1 MPIMISQGP
10 SWLQIAFFVWLLVQN
25 PNLFNYID
33 IKQKN
38 TAHTHIGENAYNVCL
53 KNDEN

>member
-1 MPIMISQGP
+1 MIS
-10 SWLQIAFFVWLLVQN
+10 QN